1 MNKIVNIFFLII
13 VIIFFLSTYK
23 YYFSTKNINTKEFNR
38 KNIDQIINYKIS
50 NLPVLNDDTN
60 NIINFND
67 GYSNEIKNDKPRNF
81 WDLLKSK

>member
-1 MNKIVNIFFLII
+1 MVWESWVSHYPIRCNEQNSEYIFLNNSYNF
-13 VIIFFLSTYK
+13 
-23 YYFSTKNINTKEFNR
+23 NTKEFNR